1 MIFEDLFAII
11 SDDNDDGK
19 IEEVIHDPRLAH
31 IALSIYTDF
40 KQGEAATEYAQ
51 GLVGNYTQMLRGKLS
66 RTRRDEV
73 YGQRRVAETLHQY
86 AIDEGVRI
94 QHRLKTILARLTV
107 EDPYNSALSMF
118 AECIRPDVG
127 QFKTPPP
134 PPPPS
139 PV

>member
-11 SDDNDDGK
+11 SDDDDDGE
-19 IEEVIHDPRLAH
+19 IEEVIHNPRLTH
-31 IALSIYTDF
+31 IALTIYTDF
-40 KQGEAATEYAQ
+40 KQGEESTEYAQ

-94 QHRLKTILARLTV
+94 QHRLKTILTRLKA
-107 EDPYNSALSMF
+107 EDPYNSAPTQKL
-118 AECIRPDVG
+118 I
-127 QFKTPPP
+127 
-134 PPPPS
+134 
-139 PV
+139 